1 MHVQDGTTNP
11 ATRCGNHGF
20 QQLRKLNSRLRTIKK
35 KKKINQA
42 NVHLRNIASSKLG
55 VIYVFSRAKIV
66 I

>member
-20 QQLRKLNSRLRTIKK
+20 QQLRKVNSRLRTIK

-55 VIYVFSRAKIV
+55 VIYDFSRAKIV